1 MPSLPRADIAHG
13 LDGGAIAEHA
23 ATLPR
28 MADLQMADGIRT
40 DHHGRMTILTRA
52 DLCSLE
58 TYAVERPA
66 FRARVLAHKR
76 ARRLALGA
84 HATLL
89 FEDRLTVQYQ
99 IQEMLRI
106 ERIFEPQAIQAELDA
121 YNPLI
126 PGGHDLKA
134 TLLIE
139 YADETMRR
147 RELARLG
154 GIEHRVF
161 AAVADHGRAVAH
173 ADEDMDR
180 SDDARTAAVHFLR
193 FAFAPAQIAALRAG
207 AALRFGIDD
216 PRMPLAVDAPDTTRM
231 ALLRDFD

>member
-1 MPSLPRADIAHG
+1 M
-13 LDGGAIAEHA
+13 
-23 ATLPR
+23 TL
-28 MADLQMADGIRT
+28 
-40 DHHGRMTILTRA
+40 LTRA
-52 DLCSLE
+52 DLYSLE
-58 TYAVERPA
+58 TYAVERAA

-76 ARRLALGA
+76 TRRLHLGT
-84 HATLL
+84 HVTLL

-106 ERIFEPQAIQAELDA
+106 ERIFEPRAIQAELDA

-126 PGGHDLKA
+126 PGGRDLKA
-134 TLLIE
+134 TMLIE
-139 YADETMRR
+139 YADEAMRR

-161 AAVADHGRAVAH
+161 ADVADHGRAVAH
-173 ADEDMDR
+173 ADEDMHR
-180 SDDARTAAVHFLR
+180 SDDAKTAAVHFLR
-193 FAFAPAQIAALRAG
+193 FDFAPAQIAALRAG

-216 PRMPLAVDAPDTTRM
+216 TRMAFEMDAPEATHA